1 MANQEFHY
9 FLKVST
15 WAGRNELVD
24 NKIRHRPGK
33 EMEAIMRKS
42 MVVFIA
48 LVVLAAGG
56 AAWADTNTL
65 TVQASVLG
73 TCRFSSSTSTLSFG
87 ALDPSVGTD
96 VSGSTT
102 TNYWCTKGVTALIT
116 PGFGEHRV
124 GTTRQM
130 IDIGSGD
137 LIPYSLTFAGSGTPA
152 GPGSPLT
159 LTITGNVLGTDY
171 ISKSAGGY
179 SDTVLITLA
188 P

>member
-1 MANQEFHY
+1 
-9 FLKVST
+9 
-15 WAGRNELVD
+15 
-24 NKIRHRPGK
+24 
-33 EMEAIMRKS
+33 MRKS
-42 MVVFIA
+42 MTVFIA
-48 LVVLAAGG
+48 LAVLAAGG

-73 TCRFSSSTSTLSFG
+73 TCKFFSATSTLSFG

-137 LIPYSLTFAGSGTPA
+137 FIPYALTLTGDPGTSA
-152 GPGSPLT
+152 GPGSLRT
-159 LTITGNVLGTDY
+159 LTITGNVVGTDY

-179 SDTVLITLA
+179 SDTVLISLT

>member
-1 MANQEFHY
+1 
-9 FLKVST
+9 
-15 WAGRNELVD
+15 
-24 NKIRHRPGK
+24 
-33 EMEAIMRKS
+33 MEEIMRKS
-42 MVVFIA
+42 MVFFIA
-48 LVVLAAGG
+48 LAVLAAGG
-56 AAWADTNTL
+56 AAGSDQNTL

-73 TCRFSSSTSTLSFG
+73 TCKFSNPNSTSTLSFG

-116 PGFGEHRV
+116 PGLGAHSV

-137 LIPYSLTFAGSGTPA
+137 LIPYSLTFASSGTPA
-152 GPGSPLT
+152 GPSSPLT